1 MILGRQALL
10 TPLITGLGRQGAT
23 LPGSASAKAAMPQ
36 WGHQGQSASASC
48 HAVPHSSPHQSADRL
63 ETLKLLIYLVP
74 IFGTVPAALSM
85 ARTRTSPR
93 ERAVSRLVL
102 TLAFSWLALYVALG
116 AGSELAPGLSLRLL
130 VTNLLVTTGYTVTS
144 LGLMVR
150 LLQGKPVKLPG
161 FSRLSQRLP

>member
-1 MILGRQALL
+1 
-10 TPLITGLGRQGAT
+10 
-23 LPGSASAKAAMPQ
+23 MPQ
-36 WGHQGQSASASC
+36 WGHRPSC
-48 HAVPHSSPHQSADRL
+48 VVHPRYTVSNFTPPPAAPPPAANRL

-74 IFGTVPAALSM
+74 VFGTVPAALSM
-85 ARTRTSPR
+85 ARATASPR

-116 AGSELAPGLSLRLL
+116 AGSELAPGLALRLL

-161 FSRLSQRLP
+161 FTRLSQRLP